1 MAENS
6 ARCRFYFDS
15 LSRVLED
22 SQSHDT
28 GGSRLT
34 RNATNHAFTS
44 LPATGFTFPQGR
56 QIWNTYD
63 LLYRRTQVANVGGAG
78 SAGAGESSSSSS
90 ADDLI
95 AAWEFF
101 GPGRVAETNLGNGLT
116 CTFMNNARTNSAV
129 QSAVALPAWGASGGD
144 RLGYDGAGRMI
155 AKRFIPSGLDGAS
168 AYVDTTPVV
177 AFTTRFDKASN
188 KLFERHLHAE
198 NRSHLYQPTS
208 GIAAGGGLDSLNRLL
223 QYQRG
228 TLASGGGSVTT
239 PITLPGTDS
248 FRGYELDHLG
258 NWKRTTYTATPPAHA
273 SSSSSSLTSSSSSS
287 SSSSAFHLEDT
298 EVRQHNALNQI
309 TRITD
314 GGSTTPFVYD
324 ASGDFTDDGT
334 RLMTYDATRG
344 ATPAPRRDGHGFA
357 MGETVT
363 RILRDQ
369 TWSSHESDR
378 ATRRLRVPC
387 YALFGSLGRN
397 MVSVLPVPAT
407 LPAGNHPLCTGRG
420 SACCCCIN
428 GTT

>member
-1 MAENS
+1 MAACHAGPVTPGRTARTVNAADPLRRRAVRPRSPRCLRWRYLTYRGS
-6 ARCRFYFDS
+6 AAS
-15 LSRVLED
+15 G
-22 SQSHDT
+22 Q
-28 GGSRLT
+28 
-34 RNATNHAFTS
+34 HAPP
-44 LPATGFTFPQGR
+44 LPAPAGP
-56 QIWNTYD
+56 
-63 LLYRRTQVANVGGAG
+63 QVAGGVGRPPWGG
-78 SAGAGESSSSSS
+78 H
-90 ADDLI
+90 D
-95 AAWEFF
+95 
-101 GPGRVAETNLGNGLT
+101 
-116 CTFMNNARTNSAV
+116 
-129 QSAVALPAWGASGGD
+129 VALPAWGTAASD
-144 RLGYDGAGRMI
+144 RLGYDGAGRTI
-155 AKRFIPSGLDGAS
+155 AKRFVASALDGGG
-168 AYVDTTPVV
+168 AYADTTPVV
-177 AFTTRFDKASN
+177 AFTTAFDKASN
-188 KLFERHLHAE
+188 KQFERDLHAE
-198 NRSHLYQPTS
+198 NRSHLYQPTP
-208 GIAAGGGLDSLNRLL
+208 GIGPVVGGNTGGVDSLNRLL

-228 TLASGGGSVTT
+228 TLAGGGGSVTT

-258 NWKRTTYTATPPAHA
+258 NWKRTTYTATPPAHE

-357 MGETVT
+357 MCETVT